1 MKNRNRFFDKILRE
15 SFDDYGISGQNDN
28 NVEIDVP
35 MSIIDEPLNA
45 LFSDVLAAS
54 QKENVLTYSNLTVSK
69 KSIPISQLNQIFD
82 EVYGESENTL
92 DDTDIS
98 LNERSTHR
106 NKTRYS
112 SMSRNRI
119 L

>member
-1 MKNRNRFFDKILRE
+1 MRNRNKLFDKILRE
-15 SFDDYGISGQNDN
+15 SFDDTGISGQNDN
-28 NVEIDVP
+28 NVQIEVP

-82 EVYGESENTL
+82 EVIEENENTL
-92 DDTDIS
+92 DDTDIF
-98 LNERSTHR
+98 LNERTTHR
-106 NKTRYS
+106 NKKRFY
-112 SMSRNRI
+112 
-119 L
+119 